1 MAHQRKLCVVTFGC
15 QMNKLDSEAVAGH
28 LLDAGYTPTESP
40 TDADVVLI
48 NTCSVRQH
56 AEDKVWSL
64 LGTLRRRKQ
73 KHPGL
78 IVAVMGCMAQRERD
92 AIFARMPHVDI
103 VCGPMEFARL
113 PELIASR
120 VTTSRGLP
128 RPREGNEGA
137 PPTYPP
143 AGVGTRGKGEHVLA
157 VAEGGLGSLPRV
169 VARRPNRFQAFAAI
183 LRGCDNFCSY
193 CIVPFVRGREYSRPP
208 GEIEEEARRLVADGV
223 REITLLGQNVNSYGR
238 TLGDGS
244 TLGSLLRR
252 LDGIEGIERL
262 RFVTSHPKDASD
274 ELFRAMAELPSVC
287 PHLHMPAQSGS
298 NRVLRDMNRR
308 YTREHYLERVARLRE
323 TVPGVEVASDF
334 IVGFP
339 GETHEEFG
347 ETVDLVQQV
356 EFQNC
361 FIFKYSPRPGTRAAE
376 MPDDV
381 PWAVKQ
387 ERNRRL
393 LAIQEAIM
401 RRRNAAMVGQTL
413 EVLVEGTS
421 KHDPTK
427 LTGRSRANHIVAFP
441 GDPTLAGQTVAV
453 EIASST
459 PLTLFGR
466 IGQEPPS
473 ATSSPR

>member
-1 MAHQRKLCVVTFGC
+1 
-15 QMNKLDSEAVAGH
+15 
-28 LLDAGYTPTESP
+28 
-40 TDADVVLI
+40 
-48 NTCSVRQH
+48 
-56 AEDKVWSL
+56 
-64 LGTLRRRKQ
+64 
-73 KHPGL
+73 
-78 IVAVMGCMAQRERD
+78 
-92 AIFARMPHVDI
+92 
-103 VCGPMEFARL
+103 
-113 PELIASR
+113 
-120 VTTSRGLP
+120 
-128 RPREGNEGA
+128 
-137 PPTYPP
+137 
-143 AGVGTRGKGEHVLA
+143 
-157 VAEGGLGSLPRV
+157 
-169 VARRPNRFQAFAAI
+169 
-183 LRGCDNFCSY
+183 
-193 CIVPFVRGREYSRPP
+193 
-208 GEIEEEARRLVADGV
+208 
-223 REITLLGQNVNSYGR
+223 
-238 TLGDGS
+238 
-244 TLGSLLRR
+244 
-252 LDGIEGIERL
+252 
-262 RFVTSHPKDASD
+262 
-274 ELFRAMAELPSVC
+274 
-287 PHLHMPAQSGS
+287 MPAQSGS